1 MADARKIAAAALLK
15 VETDA
20 AYSNLTLQHAL
31 DRTEVGA
38 EDKALATALFYGVLD
53 RKLTL
58 DHILSGK
65 IKTPLS
71 KVRPYT
77 LTVLRMGL
85 YQILYMDKIPDRA
98 AVNESVALIKK
109 SKEARNAG
117 FVNAVLRTVIREGV
131 SLPETDDA
139 NALSVRYSCPVPI
152 VESFLADYG
161 KETAIGLLEASLRP
175 AALTVRVNTLKTT
188 PEALCEEFAKKGV
201 SLVPGRPDGCL
212 IAQKGFDI
220 AADPLYKEGYFYAQD
235 AASQQAI
242 AHLAPTPGSR
252 VIDLCA
258 APGGKSFTA
267 AQYMQNTGE
276 LIACDLY
283 EQKTELIRSGAERLG
298 LENLTA
304 RTADATVFDRELG
317 EFDFVICDVPCS
329 GLGVL
334 RRKPEIKY
342 KTDPD
347 FAELKERQKAIL
359 KNAVQYAKKGGRI
372 LYSTCT
378 LRLEE
383 NENLVNAVLKEYNT
397 LRKVHEKNLM
407 PHKDNTDGFYYALLE
422 KE

>member
-117 FVNAVLRTVIREGV
+117 FVNAVLRTAIREGV

-235 AASQQAI
+235 AASQQQGVSPGGGGVVAVSQANQQVQRRTGDQAGHLGRAA
-242 AHLAPTPGSR
+242 AHHLVQEGERPAVGVTHGNGPPEEFSRLGDIHELARSRHGVGGLPLQHQAVHVPGQGDILQNGKNALLHGQVLSQESMVEIVRVVSSR
-252 VIDLCA
+252 TSSNTRTVSREVKMVALFSVAHRRISWPSA
-258 APGGKSFTA
+258 AP
-267 AQYMQNTGE
+267 
-276 LIACDLY
+276 
-283 EQKTELIRSGAERLG
+283 AEPMCR
-298 LENLTA
+298 
-304 RTADATVFDRELG
+304 VFR
-317 EFDFVICDVPCS
+317 
-329 GLGVL
+329 
-334 RRKPEIKY
+334 
-342 KTDPD
+342 
-347 FAELKERQKAIL
+347 
-359 KNAVQYAKKGGRI
+359 
-372 LYSTCT
+372 
-378 LRLEE
+378 
-383 NENLVNAVLKEYNT
+383 
-397 LRKVHEKNLM
+397 M
-407 PHKDNTDGFYYALLE
+407 
-422 KE
+422 

>member
-20 AYSNLTLQHAL
+20 AYSNLTLQHSL
-31 DRTEVGA
+31 SRTDVGA

-65 IKTPLS
+65 IKTPLA

-109 SKEARNAG
+109 SKEAGNAG

-139 NALSVRYSCPVPI
+139 AALSVRYSCPVPI

-161 KETAIGLLEASLRP
+161 KETTVGLLEASLKP
-175 AALTVRVNTLKTT
+175 APLTIRVNTLKTT
-188 PEALCEEFAKKGV
+188 ADILLAELEKEGMEAALGQPE
-201 SLVPGRPDGCL
+201 GCL
-212 IAQKGFDI
+212 IVQKGFDI
-220 AADPLYKEGYFYAQD
+220 AADPLYQKGYYYAQD

-242 AHLAPTPGSR
+242 AFLAPTPGSR
-252 VIDLCA
+252 LLDLCA

-283 EQKTELIRSGAERLG
+283 SQKTELIEAGAKRLG
-298 LENLTA
+298 LGNLTA
-304 RTADATVFDRELG
+304 KTADATVFDLSLG

-347 FAELKERQKAIL
+347 FAGLKERQKKIL
-359 KNAVQYAKKGGRI
+359 QNAVRYAKKGGKI

-378 LRLEE
+378 LRREE
-383 NENLVNAVLKEYNT
+383 NENLVNAVLEEYHT
-397 LRKVHEKNLM
+397 LRKAHEKNLM